1 MSLTACARPWAAG
14 RTLVD
19 ETAKDQDTL
28 ALLRWLD
35 ESQQA
40 DKLFE
45 NQQLLRQPI
54 VRNGRAATVGYRPE
68 VWRSGNE
75 KLGVRS

>member
-1 MSLTACARPWAAG
+1 MTPERY
-14 RTLVD
+14 
-19 ETAKDQDTL
+19 Q

-45 NQQLLRQPI
+45 NQQLLRTPI
-54 VRNGRAATVGYRPE
+54 VRNGRQATVGYQPE
-68 VWRSGNE
+68 IWKTWE
-75 KLGVRS
+75 